1 MRLFTLIFICFQV
14 AGIAVSSGKSCVYQV
29 KTRTVQ
35 SGGSVIIPCSY
46 SDPQEL
52 GGEEQISIRWTE
64 GNETTCQFARG
75 VISPEKVAEKYDGRL
90 FTWKDTNKTRTHYME
105 ITGLKTTDGPLFCC
119 QIFNKQDPQ
128 NDWESQHGTLLQFSD
143 KKTVTQLD
151 ELIAVLGEDIEIP
164 CHYPRESIDSVR
176 EVTWYHVASNWK
188 ICDTNAEK
196 VYISNNPHQDNRHSL
211 VNYPQGISLRIR
223 KTKKQDQ
230 GGYCCEV
237 AATRILSKQITTLLV
252 ADQLINITNSAK
264 IIVQKGGSVNLTCSY
279 TQASSYKERDV
290 VRVNVY
296 WRVGNVTGPYAYH
309 PYREMVHSRY
319 IQRTT
324 ITGTANLQIN
334 GVKTEDNTT
343 FHCFVVFKLCKGDN
357 QYEDSIVYGG
367 ETRLNVEDANWQDR
381 SYVSN
386 QGTHSIKGDIP
397 IQETSPTEK
406 TPKELPISIISIII
420 TSVIIMIV
428 IILILLVLKVKGVL
442 CKKKGNISEHQMNTI
457 QDPAK
462 GDRSSKETGY
472 SETSSK
478 KPGEV
483 PVVGADNL
491 GGTVEDGADDKLLYA
506 KLDETKLN
514 DKSRARP
521 KHSEEVVYA
530 DVVNTAHK

>member
-128 NDWESQHGTLLQFSD
+128 NDWESQHGTLLQFS
-143 KKTVTQLD
+143 
-151 ELIAVLGEDIEIP
+151 
-164 CHYPRESIDSVR
+164 
-176 EVTWYHVASNWK
+176 
-188 ICDTNAEK
+188 
-196 VYISNNPHQDNRHSL
+196 
-211 VNYPQGISLRIR
+211 GISLRIR